1 MNKFLTINKKILLLS
16 VVILMILFGS
26 LLLVNNYR
34 VSVTENFDN
43 DNLPNV
49 DIINPKF
56 TINNLD
62 KKIYVK
68 AEKGNFIDK
77 DVILLQENVFF
88 ESSDFKIYTDIV
100 TFNQKDQTANSNSKS
115 KFEAKGTIIIS
126 EGFKIKNKGDIISFD
141 VKTSLILN

>member
-56 TINNLD
+56 TINS
-62 KKIYVK
+62 
-68 AEKGNFIDK
+68 
-77 DVILLQENVFF
+77 ENV
-88 ESSDFKIYTDIV
+88 KCMTVACI
-100 TFNQKDQTANSNSKS
+100 
-115 KFEAKGTIIIS
+115 
-126 EGFKIKNKGDIISFD
+126 
-141 VKTSLILN
+141 LIMA